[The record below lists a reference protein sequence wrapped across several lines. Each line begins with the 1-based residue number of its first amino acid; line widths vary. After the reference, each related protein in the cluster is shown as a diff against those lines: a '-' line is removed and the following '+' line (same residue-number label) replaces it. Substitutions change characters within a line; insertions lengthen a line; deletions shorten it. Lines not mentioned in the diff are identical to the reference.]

1 MTGETRLV
9 DVAAAAGV
17 SLRTASRV
25 LNEDRRVASA
35 TRDRVRAAM
44 RELDFIPDAVAR
56 SLRAGTD
63 TAIGFVVE
71 SIADPFFAEV
81 IDTVE
86 AEMAQHGRSVLVA
99 STHRDPDQ
107 EKGIVRRLLQ
117 RRVGGLLVAPT
128 GAPSVELGQSPCP
141 VVLVDRPVPGLRADL
156 VDIDDRQAAFDA
168 VTHLTDHGHRR
179 IAYIGDDP
187 QIPTSGARLRGYR
200 DALERAGIPV
210 PEDLV
215 TTSAATTTD
224 AAAVAHALIDADARV
239 TALFSASTRA
249 SLGVVPVLHSRHR
262 TDLAFVGFGDF
273 PMADVLHP
281 GVSVVDHSGAR
292 VGRAA
297 ASRLLA
303 RLEDADLPAAH
314 LRLPAPLIA
323 RGSGELRP

>member
-1 MTGETRLV
+1 
-9 DVAAAAGV
+9 
-17 SLRTASRV
+17 
-25 LNEDRRVASA
+25 
-35 TRDRVRAAM
+35 M
-44 RELDFIPDAVAR
+44 RELDFVPDAVAR
-56 SLRAGTD
+56 SLRAGSD

-86 AEMAQHGRSVLVA
+86 AEMARHGRSVLVA
-99 STHRDPDQ
+99 STHRDPEQ

-128 GAPSVELGQSPCP
+128 GAHSAELGQSPCP
-141 VVLVDRPVPGLRADL
+141 VVLVDRPVPALSADL

-168 VTHLTDHGHRR
+168 VTHLIRHGHRR
-179 IAYIGDDP
+179 IAYVGDDP
-187 QIPTSGARLRGYR
+187 RIPTSGARLRGYR
-200 DALERAGIPV
+200 DALEAAGSAV
-210 PEDLV
+210 PEELV
-215 TTSAATTTD
+215 TTSAATTKD
-224 AAAVAHALIDADARV
+224 AAAVAHALLESGADL
-239 TALFSASTRA
+239 TAVFSASTRV

-281 GVSVVDHSGAR
+281 GVTVVDHSGAR

-303 RLEDADLPAAH
+303 RLEDANLPVTR